1 MEGFENIFLKLKE
14 EEEKLNEPL
23 SNYSLNKMIFEDES
37 NKANKIYDETLFD
50 NMEVFMIE
58 KDENIELD
66 ADEIDNEKIMKKEKE
81 KEEFQSYISKMKNIL
96 SDIEANTNE
105 IKLEIEL
112 DQKKKEEIAKR
123 EIERKKLEEQRQKEE
138 EEKKRKEELLRIQ
151 LENQKRQE
159 LERLKK
165 LEQERRN
172 NNKGINGFDDFNKSG
187 RNINE
192 RLINAGKNYDKIYEE
207 ITKIVKNKSLSSK
220 TGRIIN
226 VVNDIIINKS
236 TSIKNIDKSIKT
248 LANLLKEVK
257 ETKNQELYLYACFC
271 LLKLIISK
279 LNEIDS
285 DVIFENYLI
294 TAKIIFSLNCKT
306 LTYMLFQMISNR
318 CPYIIPL
325 KYKKEEYNRLF
336 NGKNVDEV
344 CKLCRDYQYLYFTFL
359 YLDKNKYMNII
370 ENYLSNLEQ
379 FSSEDINFLIS
390 NSFMSFIDVFGGF
403 IWRNKKNLVLKIKEN
418 VIKGLKNELNK
429 LKNPQSKLRPNNQTI
444 NLKIE
449 DCFNRLQNNQNTKF
463 IELLNKVIK

>member
-1 MEGFENIFLKLKE
+1 M
-14 EEEKLNEPL
+14 
-23 SNYSLNKMIFEDES
+23 
-37 NKANKIYDETLFD
+37 
-50 NMEVFMIE
+50 
-58 KDENIELD
+58 
-66 ADEIDNEKIMKKEKE
+66 
-81 KEEFQSYISKMKNIL
+81 
-96 SDIEANTNE
+96 
-105 IKLEIEL
+105 
-112 DQKKKEEIAKR
+112 
-123 EIERKKLEEQRQKEE
+123 
-138 EEKKRKEELLRIQ
+138 
-151 LENQKRQE
+151 
-159 LERLKK
+159 
-165 LEQERRN
+165 
-172 NNKGINGFDDFNKSG
+172 
-187 RNINE
+187 
-192 RLINAGKNYDKIYEE
+192 
-207 ITKIVKNKSLSSK
+207 
-220 TGRIIN
+220 
-226 VVNDIIINKS
+226 VNDIIINKS

-325 KYKKEEYNRLF
+325 KYKKEEYDRLF

-379 FSSEDINFLIS
+379 FSPEDINFLIS

-403 IWRNKKNLVLKIKEN
+403 IWRNKN
-418 VIKGLKNELNK
+418 
-429 LKNPQSKLRPNNQTI
+429 
-444 NLKIE
+444 
-449 DCFNRLQNNQNTKF
+449 
-463 IELLNKVIK
+463 